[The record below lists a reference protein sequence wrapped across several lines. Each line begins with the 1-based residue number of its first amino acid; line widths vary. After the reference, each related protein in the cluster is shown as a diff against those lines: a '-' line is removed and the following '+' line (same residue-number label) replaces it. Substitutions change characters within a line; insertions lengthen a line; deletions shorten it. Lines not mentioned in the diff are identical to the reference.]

1 MSPQRRAFNREM
13 RELYRLSR
21 TVEDDNEDVLVRGL
35 AQPERDWKAEALN
48 RQENQDARHVRQ
60 S

>member
-1 MSPQRRAFNREM
+1 MTPARAAFNREM

-35 AQPERDWKAEALN
+35 AQPERDWKAQAL
-48 RQENQDARHVRQ
+48 RRTFE
-60 S
+60 